1 MILIIVK
8 TMSDKVVFSY
18 YYCLQN
24 FGELFWPGN
33 EWYSAKLGQR
43 LMMMCEMYKIITFLV
58 KMP

>member
-24 FGELFWPGN
+24 FGAFFWLGN
-33 EWYSAKLGQR
+33 EWYSAKLGSG
-43 LMMMCEMYKIITFLV
+43 
-58 KMP
+58 